1 MAIHELMEIYI
12 FFVSLLFE
20 IGPYIANYD
29 KLDLRVIYYF
39 SIYSIL
45 TKHLLHVCNS
55 IGKEL
60 IL

>member
-45 TKHLLHVCNS
+45 TKYLMYVCIS
-55 IGKEL
+55 IGRK
-60 IL
+60 